1 MNTTSSNWVSHTPN
15 KIQPKEEEDDFIS
28 AIEPNPRSPSPPS
41 AFEQFFLPV
50 GSTDGIT
57 IVQAAN
63 RTKRN
68 KIRTPSLAESL
79 RTEDFSDAIDEYS
92 IESESHDPI
101 PSLYINDALGLAHPS
116 ITEDLDD
123 EEFNMARK
131 KNSKANPSK
140 PAPGTPF
147 PSEPLTEEE
156 PTPHFNTVEHVYEG
170 VKSVWTFGKGITVF
184 KPFMGITESVAVKAL
199 ELTTGVSSLESADE
213 HIKGHL
219 SGVDKDFIDPAIL
232 KVWSLVCPI
241 VDKSEEVVNQ
251 IVGRFAKKQ
260 IFGEKVVLEKVNP
273 EDLEPEV
280 TTPISAVH

>member
-1 MNTTSSNWVSHTPN
+1 
-15 KIQPKEEEDDFIS
+15 
-28 AIEPNPRSPSPPS
+28 
-41 AFEQFFLPV
+41 
-50 GSTDGIT
+50 
-57 IVQAAN
+57 
-63 RTKRN
+63 
-68 KIRTPSLAESL
+68 
-79 RTEDFSDAIDEYS
+79 
-92 IESESHDPI
+92 
-101 PSLYINDALGLAHPS
+101 
-116 ITEDLDD
+116 
-123 EEFNMARK
+123 
-131 KNSKANPSK
+131 
-140 PAPGTPF
+140 
-147 PSEPLTEEE
+147 
-156 PTPHFNTVEHVYEG
+156 
-170 VKSVWTFGKGITVF
+170 
-184 KPFMGITESVAVKAL
+184 MGITESVAVKAL